1 MYKFIHMLS
10 QQLKP
15 LWAFIL
21 WICHAFKH
29 SGCIYRAAALTFTSL
44 LTLGPLV
51 IVLFA
56 ILMSIPAFQ
65 EATLK
70 LQAFILN
77 NFVPSAS
84 SILQGYISS
93 FQQQST
99 QIPVKSIFF
108 LLFMA
113 ILLFMNVESALN
125 DIWGIKKRRPLMHS
139 LLLYWALLTL
149 GPIVLG
155 ISLTAASSLL
165 TLKLFHDPSLIT
177 DGAQLIWLTLPF
189 LSSVATLTF
198 LYMAI
203 PYCRVRF
210 IHALSGA
217 VFAAICIEAAKLAF
231 AWYVAD
237 HMAVYKMIYG
247 TLAILPIF
255 LVWVYWSWLIFL
267 LGAQIVN
274 GLRFHQQRRQHAT
287 QALSLF
293 NLCLQCLYHLFHQQQ
308 THSAGLTLKQLQKQ
322 LPHTPLHNL
331 TEAILLL
338 DKHRYIAQLNDDSY
352 IITHPLSQL
361 SLLTLY
367 QLFQTHLKHNETT
380 GIKSIDDKLA
390 ALLEQSK
397 TVLDQPLQQL
407 FESATKK
414 DKKSP

>member
-149 GPIVLG
+149 DPLY
-155 ISLTAASSLL
+155 LAS
-165 TLKLFHDPSLIT
+165 
-177 DGAQLIWLTLPF
+177 A
-189 LSSVATLTF
+189 
-198 LYMAI
+198 
-203 PYCRVRF
+203 
-210 IHALSGA
+210 
-217 VFAAICIEAAKLAF
+217 
-231 AWYVAD
+231 
-237 HMAVYKMIYG
+237 
-247 TLAILPIF
+247 
-255 LVWVYWSWLIFL
+255 
-267 LGAQIVN
+267 
-274 GLRFHQQRRQHAT
+274 
-287 QALSLF
+287 
-293 NLCLQCLYHLFHQQQ
+293 
-308 THSAGLTLKQLQKQ
+308 
-322 LPHTPLHNL
+322 
-331 TEAILLL
+331 
-338 DKHRYIAQLNDDSY
+338 
-352 IITHPLSQL
+352 
-361 SLLTLY
+361 
-367 QLFQTHLKHNETT
+367 
-380 GIKSIDDKLA
+380 
-390 ALLEQSK
+390 
-397 TVLDQPLQQL
+397 
-407 FESATKK
+407 
-414 DKKSP
+414 